1 MKKNHFLQ
9 ITCPDAGINV
19 MEDEADAGAPQPST
33 SRAAGAVS
41 TVTSKSSGSL
51 NGLLERAQ
59 KKKKTKKVPEP
70 DAFEALD
77 AGTSEHDGPV
87 LNENSFSIQTELP
100 GEEVLRSVSS
110 LPEAPIE
117 PPVPQATIV
126 VQTENVNDLVINDNN
141 GPDPIPVLVT
151 CEASIQTDKEKEG
164 EKEKEMSS
172 KQFKNLKRKKQ
183 LELLDQQVSFFK
195 FC

>member
-1 MKKNHFLQ
+1 
-9 ITCPDAGINV
+9 

-70 DAFEALD
+70 DAFEALE

-87 LNENSFSIQTELP
+87 LNENSFSIETELP
-100 GEEVLRSVSS
+100 GEEVLPSVSS

-117 PPVPQATIV
+117 PTVPQATIV
-126 VQTENVNDLVINDNN
+126 VQTENVNDLVLDNDNH

-151 CEASIQTDKEKEG
+151 CEASIQT

-172 KQFKNLKRKKQ
+172 KQFKDLKRKKQ
-183 LELLDQQVSFFK
+183 LELLDQQVSFNRI
-195 FC
+195 C

>member
-33 SRAAGAVS
+33 SRSAGAMS

-87 LNENSFSIQTELP
+87 LNENSFSIETELP
-100 GEEVLRSVSS
+100 GEEVLPSVSS

-117 PPVPQATIV
+117 PTVPQATIV
-126 VQTENVNDLVINDNN
+126 VQTENVNDLVLDNDNH

-151 CEASIQTDKEKEG
+151 CEASIQT

-172 KQFKNLKRKKQ
+172 KQFKDLKRKKQ
-183 LELLDQQVSFFK
+183 LELLDQQVSFNRI
-195 FC
+195 C